1 MTEEERVEKAMR
13 DFIEGGDRRNVT
25 LLHHVLHENFRVTNN
40 GFMGK
45 PGVAV
50 INKEQYLKNIEAGI
64 FGGLPRQVSIDSVDV
79 DGTIGMVKVCLE
91 SSENSFVS
99 YNSFVLDLD
108 NEWRLIN
115 NLAVVVAKKPAKS

>member
-1 MTEEERVEKAMR
+1 MTEEQRLENAML
-13 DFIEGGDRRNVT
+13 DFIKGGDHRDVT
-25 LLHHVLHENFRVTNN
+25 LLDLVLHKDFRVTNN

-50 INKEQYLKNIEAGI
+50 IDKQQYLKNIETGV
-64 FGGLPRQVSIDSVDV
+64 FGGLPRQVSIDRIDLA
-79 DGTIGMVKVCLE
+79 GTIGMVKVRLE
-91 SSENSFVS
+91 SIENSFVS

-115 NLAVVVAKKPAKS
+115 NLAVVIAKQ